1 MGAWAFLH
9 KTVVPFART
18 ALTAGAIA
26 STGDLLIQFYESD
39 KQSLAPDLER
49 TARVASFRCL
59 HAPII
64 EICWRFFDAKI
75 GLAGTFVGVAGR
87 IASDQLLLA
96 PPSIACFYV
105 SQGLM
110 EGTGLEASVARAQE
124 SFWPSYSV
132 CLPFW
137 SAVHVITFS
146 VVPVPLRMAWAS
158 VCSVGWNA
166 FISHANHAAGER
178 QRRRRGAALEDAIHA
193 PGVVKN
199 I

>member
-1 MGAWAFLH
+1 L
-9 KTVVPFART
+9 
-18 ALTAGAIA
+18 
-26 STGDLLIQFYESD
+26 
-39 KQSLAPDLER
+39 
-49 TARVASFRCL
+49 FRCF

-75 GLAGTFVGVAGR
+75 GASSRPFRETHRSPRSSLAGLAGTFVGVAGR
-87 IASDQLLLA
+87 ILGDQLLLA
-96 PPSIACFYV
+96 PPSIMCFYV

-110 EGTGLEASVARAQE
+110 EGNDLEASVARAKE

-137 SAVHVITFS
+137 SAVHVVTFS

-158 VCSVGWNA
+158 FCSVGWNA

-178 QRRRRGAALEDAIHA
+178 QRQRRENPADHA
-193 PGVVKN
+193 HPGVVKN